1 MSEQTA
7 QSAFR
12 TGQLLMT
19 PGAMHAMADA
29 GQDPMEFLN
38 RHFNCDWGELE
49 EEDKQENEL
58 SLREGYRLL
67 SAYHTHLNVKLW
79 VITEA
84 ADAAGNRAA
93 TTILLPSEY

>member
-1 MSEQTA
+1 MNEQAA
-7 QSAFR
+7 QPAFR

-19 PGAMHAMADA
+19 PGAMQAMAEA
-29 GQDPMEFLN
+29 EQEPLEFLN
-38 RHFNCDWGELE
+38 RHFHGDWGELE
-49 EEDKQENEL
+49 EEDQQENEL

-67 SAYHTHLNVKLW
+67 SAYFTKQNIKLW

-84 ADAAGNRAA
+84 ADEEGNRAA